1 MCAERVT
8 RFMSVGMLMF
18 ILYLF
23 TQGSQ
28 TFALALIVF
37 MAAMTAIWGAFDF
50 CPSIWMMKKIFPSC
64 YCECPKKE
72 ENNE

>member
-8 RFMSVGMLMF
+8 RFMSVGMLML
-18 ILYLF
+18 ILFLF

-28 TFALALIVF
+28 TIALALIVF
-37 MAAMTAIWGAFDF
+37 MATMTAIWGAFDF
-50 CPSIWMMKKIFPSC
+50 CPSIWVMKKFLPPC
-64 YCECPKKE
+64 YCECPKE